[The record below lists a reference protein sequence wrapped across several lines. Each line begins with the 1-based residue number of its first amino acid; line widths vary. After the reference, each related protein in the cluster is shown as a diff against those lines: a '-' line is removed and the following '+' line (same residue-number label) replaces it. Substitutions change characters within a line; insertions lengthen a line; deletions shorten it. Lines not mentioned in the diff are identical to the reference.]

1 MGDMHAESSFPGPA
15 TRSVAAVVGSPIY
28 VVSGGTG
35 ATGELLAR
43 TVLAQFRVQAPIYI
57 VANVSTVEEI
67 YGVVETAESAQGAI
81 LHTMVNKRLRDLL
94 IERTAERGVF
104 AFDLAGPLIEH
115 VSRELGQE
123 PLGVPGLYRQQQI
136 AYFRRVEAIEFTVA
150 HDDGK
155 HVDDLIN
162 ADIVIV
168 GPSRCG
174 KTPLSMYLSMLG
186 WKVANVPIVPF
197 VEPPATL
204 AEVDKRR
211 IVALQIA
218 PAQLLAHRKW
228 RQQGLGTSEGLYTNR
243 ESIVEELREYNHF
256 VHRSGFPTLDVTDK
270 PIESSGDEVVRMIS
284 ARMPLAGASPRQE
297 EPW

>member
-1 MGDMHAESSFPGPA
+1 MCGMESESTFPGPSPR
-15 TRSVAAVVGSPIY
+15 TYVPVAGNPIY
-28 VVSGGTG
+28 VISGGTG

-43 TVLAQFRVQAPIYI
+43 TVLAQFRVQSPIYI
-57 VANVSTVEEI
+57 VANVSAPEDI
-67 YGVVETAESAQGAI
+67 YRVVESAESAGGSI
-81 LHTMVNKRLRDLL
+81 LHTLVNKRLRSLL
-94 IERTAERGVF
+94 IERAGERGVF

-115 VSRELGQE
+115 VSAELGQE

-155 HVDDLIN
+155 HTDDLLN

-186 WKVANVPIVPF
+186 WKVANVPIVPY

-204 AEVDKRR
+204 YEVDKRR

-218 PAQLLAHRKW
+218 PAQLLAHRRW
-228 RQQGLGTSEGLYTNR
+228 RQQSMGTAEGQYTDR
-243 ESIVEELREYNHF
+243 EAIVEELREYNHF
-256 VHRSGFPTLDVTDK
+256 VYRRGFPVLDVTDK
-270 PIESSGDEVVRMIS
+270 PIESSGEEIVRMIS
-284 ARMPLAGASPRQE
+284 GRAQAAPTGTPE
-297 EPW
+297 IE

>member
-1 MGDMHAESSFPGPA
+1 MESMTAESTFPGPSQ
-15 TRSVAAVVGSPIY
+15 RSFVSVAGGPIY

-43 TVLAQFRVQAPIYI
+43 TVLAQFRVQSPIYI
-57 VANVSTVEEI
+57 VANIGSREDI
-67 YGVVETAESAQGAI
+67 YGVVESAESAGGCI
-81 LHTMVNKRLRDLL
+81 LHTLVNRKLRKLL
-94 IERTAERGVF
+94 IERATERGVF
-104 AFDLAGPLIEH
+104 SFDLAGPLIEH
-115 VSRELGQE
+115 LSAELGQE

-155 HVDDLIN
+155 HADDLLN
-162 ADIVIV
+162 ADIVIL

-197 VEPPATL
+197 VEPPAQL

-218 PAQLLAHRKW
+218 PAQLMAHRKW
-228 RQQGLGTSEGLYTNR
+228 RQQRMGTAEGLYTDR
-243 ESIVEELREYNHF
+243 AGIVEELREYNHF
-256 VHRSGFPTLDVTDK
+256 VHRRGFPTLDVTDK
-270 PIESSGDEVVRMIS
+270 PIESSGEEIVRMIS
-284 ARMPLAGASPRQE
+284 GRVPRTE
-297 EPW
+297 MEGEGTA

>member
-1 MGDMHAESSFPGPA
+1 MTAESTFPGPA
-15 TRSVAAVVGSPIY
+15 MRTHVAVAGSPIY

-57 VANVSTVEEI
+57 VANVTTPEEI
-67 YGVVETAESAQGAI
+67 YGVVETAESAHGSI
-81 LHTMVNKRLRDLL
+81 LHTMVNTRLRRLL
-94 IERTAERGVF
+94 IERAAERGVF

-115 VSRELGQE
+115 VSGELGQE

-155 HVDDLIN
+155 RVEDLIN
-162 ADIVIV
+162 ADIIIV

-186 WKVANVPIVPF
+186 WKVANVPIVPY
-197 VEPPATL
+197 VDPPAEL
-204 AEVDKRR
+204 EEVDKRR

-218 PAQLLAHRKW
+218 PAQLMAHRKW
-228 RQQGLGTSEGLYTNR
+228 RQQRLGTAEGLYTDR
-243 ESIVEELREYNHF
+243 EGIVEELREYNHF
-256 VHRSGFPTLDVTDK
+256 VYHSGFPTLDVTDK
-270 PIESSGDEVVRMIS
+270 PIESSGEEIVQMIS
-284 ARMPLAGASPRQE
+284 GHMPIARMEMPAAE
-297 EPW
+297 